1 MYELQV
7 RADTSIFET
16 RLSSIVSQPIK
27 VVVVVVVVVVIV
39 VICVVFVGF
48 VIVVTVSVDIVVVD
62 PKSYL

>member
-39 VICVVFVGF
+39 VIFVV
-48 VIVVTVSVDIVVVD
+48 VVVD
-62 PKSYL
+62 VIVLVLSKLCQR